1 MNIKNLT
8 REELIQLFKDKECN
22 LKRIEADFGLGKN
35 AAGRLLTKMGIDYNK
50 IKSEWLD
57 SLKKAYEN
65 NPKLCK
71 YCGNSISYEDRNR
84 KDFCNQSCAASYN
97 NTLRG
102 GKIRKHLTHCLNCGK
117 ELSKSAIKYCDN
129 KCRIEFEYKMY
140 IERWKQDLENG
151 VTGKYDISNHIRKYL
166 FEKHNNSCQICGW
179 NKTNPKSGKVPLQV
193 HHIDG
198 NCLNNKEENLQLLCP
213 NCHSLT
219 DTFGNLNDS
228 SSRIYRKQKQN
239 I

>member
-1 MNIKNLT
+1 
-8 REELIQLFKDKECN
+8 
-22 LKRIEADFGLGKN
+22 
-35 AAGRLLTKMGIDYNK
+35 MGIDYNK

-71 YCGNSISYEDRNR
+71 YCRNSIPYEDRNR

-102 GKIRKHLTHCLNCGK
+102 GKIRKHLAHCLNCGK

-129 KCRIEFEYKMY
+129 KCRFEFEYKMY
-140 IERWKQDLENG
+140 IERWKQGLENG
-151 VTGKYDISNHIRKYL
+151 VTGKYEISSHIRKYL

-179 NKTNPKSGKVPLQV
+179 NKINPKSGKV
-193 HHIDG
+193 
-198 NCLNNKEENLQLLCP
+198 
-213 NCHSLT
+213 SL
-219 DTFGNLNDS
+219 
-228 SSRIYRKQKQN
+228 
-239 I
+239 